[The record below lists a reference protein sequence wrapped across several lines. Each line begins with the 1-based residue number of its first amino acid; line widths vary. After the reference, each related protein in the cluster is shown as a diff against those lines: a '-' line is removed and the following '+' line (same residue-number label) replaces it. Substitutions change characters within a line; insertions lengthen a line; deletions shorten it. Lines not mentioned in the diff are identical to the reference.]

1 MATNPKLEEIAN
13 MLRRNQTTSMIAPN
27 EYTNRT
33 RSGQASIDRRA
44 KMIEL
49 LQGQAD
55 APIEKFGYGGI
66 EAVTPPAAYLAK
78 ILSGAMAGYQSG
90 KARREQE
97 ALDKYKEQAQT
108 QDMNTMIEMMNKGTG
123 KTDVSSIYDTSF
135 IKDPAKRA
143 EQDAYLS
150 APTTSMSQSQPPS
163 YTGGALNM
171 TMPTAQPS
179 APVNDIQER
188 RYSMRTPEGQMEL
201 LRQTASDKQAM
212 AKLLLDQRNKE
223 DDAQIRAD
231 KEAGLDRRAGNR
243 DTALVK
249 AATERTNLAEF
260 KANNKPVPPLQLNA
274 RLANKNQLD
283 VIKQAYDA
291 VVKNPDAFGA
301 KNYLGSNITQR
312 TDVEGI
318 DPRSKVGKIN
328 AIQVHDLS
336 GAAVNASEAPR
347 FTPFLP
353 SSTDTPEKIKINL
366 RNMYSEILNM
376 EQERG
381 SMYSDGFAPTLK
393 PLDDYVNYSFDK
405 PENPAVAAEN
415 PPSLDDLKEGSVS
428 NFDDGQQWT
437 LENGKAKRIK

>member
-13 MLRRNQTTSMIAPN
+13 ALMRNKTTSMIAPN
-27 EYTNRT
+27 AYTAKT
-33 RSGQASIDRRA
+33 KSEQASIDRRN
-44 KMIEL
+44 KMVEL

-55 APIEKFGYGGI
+55 APIERFSYGGI
-66 EAVTPPAAYLAK
+66 EAVTPPAAYLDK

-90 KARREQE
+90 KAGQEQA
-97 ALDKYKEQAQT
+97 ALDKYKEQAQNE
-108 QDMNTMIEMMNKGTG
+108 DMGTMIEMLKKGGTVP
-123 KTDVSSIYDTSF
+123 TDISSIYDTSF
-135 IKDPAKRA
+135 IKDPVKRA
-143 EQDAYLS
+143 EQDKILAGPL
-150 APTTSMSQSQPPS
+150 TSPSGEIIMSSSGQPI
-163 YTGGALNM
+163 
-171 TMPTAQPS
+171 MP
-179 APVNDIQER
+179 VHEIQAR
-188 RYSMRTPEGQMEL
+188 RYNFKTPGGQMEL
-201 LRQTASDKQAM
+201 LRQTALDKQAM
-212 AKLLLDQRNKE
+212 AKLLLEQRTRE

-231 KEAGLDRRAGNR
+231 KEAGLNKRAENRDIAIVDAAEKRRAL
-243 DTALVK
+243 D
-249 AATERTNLAEF
+249 EF

-283 VIKQAYDA
+283 VIKQAYEA
-291 VVKNPDAFGA
+291 VDKNPDAFGA
-301 KNYLGSNITQR
+301 KNYFGSDITQR

-366 RNMYSEILNM
+366 KNMYSEILNM

-381 SMYSDGFAPTLK
+381 LMYSDGFAPTLK

-405 PENPAVAAEN
+405 PEDPAVAAEN
-415 PPSLDDLKEGSVS
+415 PPSLDDLEEGVKT
-428 NFDDGQQWT
+428 NFKNGETWT
-437 LENGKAKRIK
+437 LRNNKPVRLN

>member
-1 MATNPKLEEIAN
+1 MANFDPYKAGEDEKKQRMAT
-13 MLRRNQTTSMIAPN
+13 MLTPN
-27 EYTNRT
+27 AYTAKT
-33 RSGQASIDRRA
+33 KSEQASIDRRA

-55 APIEKFGYGGI
+55 APIERFSYGGI

-90 KARREQE
+90 KAGQEQE

-123 KTDVSSIYDTSF
+123 KTDVSSNYDTSF

-163 YTGGALNM
+163 YTDGALNM
-171 TMPTAQPS
+171 TMPTAPPS
-179 APVNDIQER
+179 APITDIQER

-201 LRQTASDKQAM
+201 LKQTASDKQAM
-212 AKLLLDQRNKE
+212 AKLLLDQRNRE

-260 KANNKPVPPLQLNA
+260 KANNKPVPYLQSQA
-274 RLANKNQLD
+274 RIKNKAQLD
-283 VIKQAYDA
+283 VIIQAYNA
-291 VVKNPDAFGA
+291 LVKNPDAFGA
-301 KNYLGSNITQR
+301 KNYFGSDITQR
-312 TDVEGI
+312 IDPKGI
-318 DPRSKVGKIN
+318 DARDKVGKIN
-328 AIQVHDLS
+328 AIELHNLS
-336 GAAVNASEAPR
+336 GAAVNPSEAPR

-353 SSTDTPEKIKINL
+353 SATDTPEKIKTNL
-366 RNMYSEILNM
+366 KNMYFEILNM
-376 EQERG
+376 EQERNLA
-381 SMYSDGFAPTLK
+381 YSDGFAPTLK
-393 PLDDYVNYSFDK
+393 PLDDYVNYNFDK
-405 PENPAVAAEN
+405 PEDPAVAAEN
-415 PPSLDDLKEGSVS
+415 PPSLDDLEEGVKT
-428 NFDDGQQWT
+428 NFDDGQTWT
-437 LENGKAKRIK
+437 LKNGKAVRIN